1 MKKSFVVK
9 GVLAGILALG
19 AVLASCKAETEMP
32 GHGRS

>member
-19 AVLASCKAETEMP
+19 VFASCKAETED
-32 GHGRS
+32 GEEK